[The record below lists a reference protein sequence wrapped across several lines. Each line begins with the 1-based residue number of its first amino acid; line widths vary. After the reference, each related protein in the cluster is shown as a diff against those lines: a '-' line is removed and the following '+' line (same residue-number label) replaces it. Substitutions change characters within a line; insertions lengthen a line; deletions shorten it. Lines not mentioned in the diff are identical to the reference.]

1 MVDQL
6 MQKVEKDFI
15 KRSPDIRPGDTVK
28 VHLRIT
34 EGGKERIQV
43 FEGIVIAM
51 SGTGLGKS
59 ITVRKISSGIGVER
73 IFPLNASVIKKIDV
87 TDRGDVRRAKLFY
100 MRKAVGKRSLDVGY
114 SEGFEGI
121 EELEVVSK
129 EEGKVKDDSI
139 EIEDSANGGEVDK
152 EGATDVKEEIVELAQ
167 KEEKKVEDKKK
178 TEGPAG
184 TAPSDEASPAEAASV
199 DGEKKDTDK
208 KDTSVE

>member
-1 MVDQL
+1 